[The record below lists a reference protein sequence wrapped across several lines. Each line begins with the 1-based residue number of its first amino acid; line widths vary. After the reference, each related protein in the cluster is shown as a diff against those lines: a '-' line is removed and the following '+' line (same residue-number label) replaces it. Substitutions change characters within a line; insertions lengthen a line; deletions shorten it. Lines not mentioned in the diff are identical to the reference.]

1 MQALKELSLQMKNTF
16 SVVMLNKTQRN
27 PKAGKLKFDFCLES
41 VLKVHFFLNMGFFKL
56 SFS

>member
-41 VLKVHFFLNMGFFKL
+41 VLKVHFF
-56 SFS
+56 